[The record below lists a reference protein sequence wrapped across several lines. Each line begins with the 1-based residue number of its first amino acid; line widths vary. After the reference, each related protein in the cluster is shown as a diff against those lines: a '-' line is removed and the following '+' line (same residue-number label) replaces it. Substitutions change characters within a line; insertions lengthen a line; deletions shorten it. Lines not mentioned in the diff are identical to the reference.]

1 MSRTVAPFPDPP
13 IPDIDSAG
21 LRVPPWIKYP
31 NIPLGSIGWRMG
43 TGEDYWYSFRD
54 WWLLQP
60 GAVRLQVK
68 TNYPEPELW
77 AGFYTRLKAHI

>member
-1 MSRTVAPFPDPP
+1 MAQNVAPFPDPP
-13 IPDIDSAG
+13 IPEIDPAG

-43 TGEDYWYSFRD
+43 AGEDYWFSFRD

-60 GAVRLQVK
+60 GAVRLKVK
-68 TNYPEPELW
+68 TAHPEPESW
-77 AGFYTRLKAHI
+77 SGFYSRLKSQ